1 MDEINEKF
9 QISLCQD
16 ASLQAGL
23 KNIAGN
29 QPAEKIVRK
38 RSQVPIDWSTCRPAF
53 FTSQCCSIQPAI
65 DIRSTRSWRQK
76 VSPTMEW
83 WKSAKI
89 YLKWS
94 WIFQLLWNYIVTS
107 LQIRRDLPKSEA
119 LWFGAAQWPRITYSP
134 RKRSK
139 YLGYQLNRL
148 TKWVLPGAGKIRF
161 VRMFRIPEITAL
173 QRDPLC
179 ETVSLLDLLVP
190 SSCELCRALFAGQRP
205 RKSVF
210 TLPTFAAKGKEN
222 LSFSVENNGR
232 IQLKPRFIQRQRDVQ
247 KLQVDQMNH

>member
-1 MDEINEKF
+1 MEF
-9 QISLCQD
+9 LW
-16 ASLQAGL
+16 LH
-23 KNIAGN
+23 
-29 QPAEKIVRK
+29 RK
-38 RSQVPIDWSTCRPAF
+38 YGAQRVP
-53 FTSQCCSIQPAI
+53 
-65 DIRSTRSWRQK
+65 QK
-76 VSPTMEW
+76 
-83 WKSAKI
+83 A
-89 YLKWS
+89 
-94 WIFQLLWNYIVTS
+94 
-107 LQIRRDLPKSEA
+107 A

-139 YLGYQLNRL
+139 YLGYQLNQL

-190 SSCELCRALFAGQRP
+190 SCELCRALLADRRP
-205 RKSVF
+205 RKSDF
-210 TLPTFAAKGKEN
+210 TLPTFAAKSEEI
-222 LSFSVENNGR
+222 LSFGVENKSR